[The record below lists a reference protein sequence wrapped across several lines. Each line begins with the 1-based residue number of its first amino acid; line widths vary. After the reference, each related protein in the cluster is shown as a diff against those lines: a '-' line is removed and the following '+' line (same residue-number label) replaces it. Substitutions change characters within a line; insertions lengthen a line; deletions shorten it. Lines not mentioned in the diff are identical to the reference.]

1 MKQKFQNYLALP
13 PLTGS
18 ILAASI
24 AGSDCCE
31 GFNLLTLIGFSDSDE
46 CLGLTKYR
54 PEFTALSLVL
64 FAVGLFFIYRWR
76 PSFAKVLVGVCVIFV
91 SGFLTLP
98 LYGESIFG
106 KTIHHSPPKFIKPG
120 LFHPVEVVEIKVEGM
135 DCMGCAVGLQN
146 TLGKIEGVHS
156 VNVSL
161 DEMRLRA
168 EIEKGKATKKQLAKV
183 IDDAGFHIVT
193 SENY

>member
-24 AGSDCCE
+24 AGSNCCE
-31 GFNLLTLIGFSDSDE
+31 GFNILALVGLTDSHE

-54 PEFTALSLVL
+54 PEFTALSIVL
-64 FAVGLFFIYRWR
+64 FAIGLFFIYRWK
-76 PSFAKVLVGVCVIFV
+76 PSFAKVVVGICVVFI

-106 KTIHHSPPKFIKPG
+106 KAVHHSPPRFTKPG
-120 LFHPVEVVEIKVEGM
+120 LFHAVELIEVKVEGM
-135 DCMGCAVGLQN
+135 DCMGCAIGLQH
-146 TLGKIEGVHS
+146 TLGKIDGVHN
-156 VNVSL
+156 VDVSL

-168 EIEKGKATKKQLAKV
+168 EIEKGKATKKQLAKA

-193 SENY
+193 SEKY

>member
-1 MKQKFQNYLALP
+1 MTREFRSYLTV
-13 PLTGS
+13 PLFAGS

-24 AGSDCCE
+24 AGSNCCE
-31 GFNLLTLIGFSDSDE
+31 GFNVLALVGLTDSHE

-54 PEFTALSLVL
+54 PEFTALSIGL

-106 KTIHHSPPKFIKPG
+106 KTVHHSPPKFLKPG
-120 LFHPVEVVEIKVEGM
+120 LFHGVEVVDIKVEGM
-135 DCMGCAVGLQN
+135 DCMGCALGLQH

-156 VNVSL
+156 VDVSL
-161 DEMRLRA
+161 DQMRLRA
-168 EIEKGKATKKQLAKV
+168 EIDKGKVTKKQLAKA
-183 IDDAGFHIVT
+183 IDDAGFHIGT
-193 SENY
+193 AEDY